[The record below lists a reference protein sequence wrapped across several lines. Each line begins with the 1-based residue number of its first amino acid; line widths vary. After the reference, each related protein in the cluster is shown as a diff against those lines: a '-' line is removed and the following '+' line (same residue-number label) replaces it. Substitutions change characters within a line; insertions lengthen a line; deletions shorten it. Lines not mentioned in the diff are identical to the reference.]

1 VSRGGATHGFA
12 PPDHPLRGA
21 VVAVALAALTAGAL
35 HDRGTLG
42 IVAQLAG
49 GAAGFATFVLL
60 FRGGT
65 HAAFTVANF
74 IAVYACIFVFVQDS
88 NFPLAR
94 HDVAAA
100 AYLLPIVT
108 FLIAVVR
115 KRRVLQDVVAA
126 RLIRPEAEL
135 PRLMR
140 WTVPVAAI
148 AAATFVLPEHALPT
162 AWQDALLLGSM
173 SAVAALAFNAAGD
186 IVRLL
191 VDVAA
196 IFDAF
201 FDRVVHLLA
210 PMTAFLACYALI
222 IVVFA
227 CAYRILDT
235 LVAGPMFTVLGEA
248 RKITFI
254 EAIYF
259 SVISVATVGYGDIVP
274 IAPLARVLAM
284 AEVLLG
290 LVLLLFGLNEIMNA
304 RNRKEK

>member
-1 VSRGGATHGFA
+1 MTQRPGFA

-21 VVAVALAALTAGAL
+21 VIAVVLAGLTAGAL
-35 HDRGTLG
+35 HDRGALG

-49 GAAGFATFVLL
+49 GGAGFATFVLL

-74 IAVYACIFVFVQDS
+74 IAVYACMFVFFQDS
-88 NFPLAR
+88 NFPAAGNN
-94 HDVAAA
+94 VAAV
-100 AYLLPIVT
+100 AYLLPIAS
-108 FLIAVVR
+108 FLVAVVR
-115 KRRVLQDVVAA
+115 KRRLLQDAVAA
-126 RLIRPEAEL
+126 RLTRPEAEL

-140 WTVPVAAI
+140 WTLPVSAV
-148 AAATFVLPEHALPT
+148 AAATFALPEAALPVV
-162 AWQDALLLGSM
+162 WQNAVLLGSM
-173 SAVAALAFNAAGD
+173 AVIAGLVFNAAGD

-191 VDVAA
+191 VDVAV

-227 CAYRILDT
+227 CAYRILDA
-235 LVAGPMFTVLGEA
+235 LVTGPMFAVLGEG

-254 EAIYF
+254 EAVYF

-284 AEVLLG
+284 IEVLLG

-304 RNRKEK
+304 RARKEK